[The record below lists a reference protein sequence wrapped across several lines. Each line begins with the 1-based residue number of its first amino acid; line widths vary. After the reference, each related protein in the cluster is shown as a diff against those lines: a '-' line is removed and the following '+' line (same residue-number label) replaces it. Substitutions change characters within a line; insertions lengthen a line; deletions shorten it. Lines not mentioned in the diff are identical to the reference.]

1 MAINRTKFKSYNYAM
16 EENNMKINAT
26 LLIRFTEL
34 LRRFY
39 TYYTSEL
46 NALDTKDVHAKFL
59 HMIADHPGMTQQEI
73 ANLSMM
79 KRSTVS
85 EIMSQ
90 MVGLNLVRRDA
101 DSKDGRVLRIYLT
114 QQGKTKPMSLSHYL
128 MNLCLNAINNSIMKK
143 LNNSNLSNKNLIIQS
158 KPITNKG
165 QK

>member
-1 MAINRTKFKSYNYAM
+1 
-16 EENNMKINAT
+16 MKINAT

-39 TYYTSEL
+39 TYYMSEL

-90 MVGLNLVRRDA
+90 MVGLNLVRRDT
-101 DSKDGRVLRIYLT
+101 DSKDGRVLCIYLT
-114 QQGKTKPMSLSHYL
+114 QQGQDK
-128 MNLCLNAINNSIMKK
+128 ANNK
-143 LNNSNLSNKNLIIQS
+143 
-158 KPITNKG
+158 
-165 QK
+165 

>member
-1 MAINRTKFKSYNYAM
+1 
-16 EENNMKINAT
+16 MKINAT

-101 DSKDGRVLRIYLT
+101 DSKDGRVLRIYLLNKV
-114 QQGKTKPMSLSHYL
+114 KTKSMSLSHYL

-143 LNNSNLSNKNLIIQS
+143 LNNSNH
-158 KPITNKG
+158 
-165 QK
+165 

>member
-1 MAINRTKFKSYNYAM
+1 
-16 EENNMKINAT
+16 MKINAT

-143 LNNSNLSNKNLIIQS
+143 LNNSNH
-158 KPITNKG
+158 
-165 QK
+165 

>member
-1 MAINRTKFKSYNYAM
+1 
-16 EENNMKINAT
+16 MKINAT

>member
-1 MAINRTKFKSYNYAM
+1 MVINRTKFKSHNYAM
-16 EENNMKINAT
+16 EENNVKINAT

-101 DSKDGRVLRIYLT
+101 DSKDGRVLCIYLT
-114 QQGKTKPMSLSHYL
+114 QQGQDKANVIESLFNEFVLKCYKQFNHEEIEQFESLIKKFNYPKQ
-128 MNLCLNAINNSIMKK
+128 ANNK
-143 LNNSNLSNKNLIIQS
+143 
-158 KPITNKG
+158 
-165 QK
+165 